1 MRDIVLLTLISFSW
15 IIFSWLVIYFPKK
28 LRWYIL
34 PYLTFQLGATLIV
47 YSVAFVKG
55 WSGIGYGGL
64 GVAITGISLFLLL
77 IVRIY
82 YLSMPGEASEEYD
95 TFE

>member
-1 MRDIVLLTLISFSW
+1 MTDIVLLTLISFSW

-47 YSVAFVKG
+47 YSISFVKG

-64 GVAITGISLFLLL
+64 GVAIVGIALILWL

-82 YLSMPGEASEEYD
+82 YHSKPREASEEYD
-95 TFE
+95 SF